1 MLIVHSGQ
9 QQHMGGDL
17 GYAKHVK
24 IIIIE
29 LCEELVKHLWLYVW
43 TSPGHFLA

>member
-17 GYAKHVK
+17 GYAKYVK